1 VSLICALF
9 VMFYIAVLVMLSIS
23 LMTACILLA
32 VSKGVSMIQFYV
44 NSRPVPRAIARH
56 HLAQGN
62 PSRTTAELSRI
73 LSKAIAKDAEAVRFL
88 SAYGVEVHE
97 VQL

>member
-1 VSLICALF
+1 
-9 VMFYIAVLVMLSIS
+9 
-23 LMTACILLA
+23 
-32 VSKGVSMIQFYV
+32 MIQFFI

-56 HLAQGN
+56 HLQQAN
-62 PSRTTAELSRI
+62 PSRETAELSRI
-73 LSKAIAKDAEAVRFL
+73 MSKAIGKDAEAVRFL